1 MMAKSRYDVEAI
13 GRMDTEYVPMK
24 DWQYDQIAGAIKPL
38 DALAVEME
46 AKWGRGRLQELVS
59 PETSAKFEAAKAKL
73 DVAIHDLDVPLVIQR
88 SKSLMRGWSVM
99 EKEAIEAGHEAAPP
113 DVWYCHA
120 PKENGKDEFSCA
132 IAKNAST
139 ANLAQTDLPVY
150 TLDEV
155 ARIMRQYRLDT
166 LSNPVKQLFPGS
178 EITNISDYKNE
189 DVPF

>member
-1 MMAKSRYDVEAI
+1 MAKSRYDADAI

-73 DVAIHDLDVPLVIQR
+73 DVAIHDVDVPLVIQR

-113 DVWYCHA
+113 DVWFCHA
-120 PKENGKDEFSCA
+120 PAEDGKKEMGFA
-132 IAKNAST
+132 IAKSSSV
-139 ANLAQTDLPVY
+139 ANLAQTELPVY
-150 TLDEV
+150 TLEEV
-155 ARIMRQYRLDT
+155 GRILRAFKLQH
-166 LSNPVKQLFPGS
+166 LSHPVKKIWADAELTSIDLLEEQ
-178 EITNISDYKNE
+178 EM
-189 DVPF
+189 PF

>member
-1 MMAKSRYDVEAI
+1 MAKSRYDADAI

-73 DVAIHDLDVPLVIQR
+73 DVAIHDVDVPLVIQR

-99 EKEAIEAGHEAAPP
+99 EKEAIEAGHEPAPP
-113 DVWYCHA
+113 DVWFCHA
-120 PKENGKDEFSCA
+120 PAEDGKKEMGFA
-132 IAKNAST
+132 IAKSSSV
-139 ANLAQTDLPVY
+139 ANLAQTELPVY
-150 TLDEV
+150 TLEEV
-155 ARIMRQYRLDT
+155 GRILRAFKLQH
-166 LSNPVKQLFPGS
+166 LSHPVKKIWADAELTSIDLLEEQ
-178 EITNISDYKNE
+178 EM
-189 DVPF
+189 PF